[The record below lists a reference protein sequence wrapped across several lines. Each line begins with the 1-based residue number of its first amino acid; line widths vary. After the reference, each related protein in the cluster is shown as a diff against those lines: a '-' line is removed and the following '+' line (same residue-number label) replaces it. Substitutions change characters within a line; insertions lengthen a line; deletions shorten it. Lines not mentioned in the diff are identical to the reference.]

1 MANKARE
8 MACKIY
14 PNPNDSRETL
24 QTTLEEL
31 AAVKR
36 TAYQLGYNEGYAQ
49 GNHDALEK
57 ITENKTK

>member
-14 PNPNDSRETL
+14 PNGRLSELP
-24 QTTLEEL
+24 TTPQEL
-31 AAVKR
+31 TAMMR

-49 GNHDALEK
+49 GNHDALE
-57 ITENKTK
+57 TKDGMYKME